1 MRYLSDP
8 GPQDTLHGADLY
20 HIWDGAC
27 PIPIYHVTIR
37 IKLGLVGIEG
47 NHPSSTRDRL
57 LGSYRSRVSCN
68 HAPPAYIRVGRD
80 PLERHLHLRQYKPPH
95 RT

>member
-1 MRYLSDP
+1 MHSFFLSRVSHKGEFYLERFLMRYLSDP

-37 IKLGLVGIEG
+37 INLGLVGIEG

-57 LGSYRSRVSCN
+57 LGSYRSRVSM
-68 HAPPAYIRVGRD
+68 
-80 PLERHLHLRQYKPPH
+80 
-95 RT
+95 